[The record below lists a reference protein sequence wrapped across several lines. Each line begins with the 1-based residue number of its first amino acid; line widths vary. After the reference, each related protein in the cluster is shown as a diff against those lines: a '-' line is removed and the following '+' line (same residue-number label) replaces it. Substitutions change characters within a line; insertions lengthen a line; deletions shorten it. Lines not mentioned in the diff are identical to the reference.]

1 MKFIIAGLVV
11 LLVGLAMTGID
22 CTADEA
28 ETGTIEVYIT
38 STLVEKG
45 ASDTQPQFEITS
57 LMATISEVKAYTAV
71 AVADDSDEPGEWV
84 ELYVANEPFDLL
96 QITDK
101 EQFLAFADVAPTSY
115 SQVVMVIDKL
125 DVTMSEGSKRTII
138 PDKPFNFI
146 GEFVV
151 FAGQTTT
158 VLFSFDIDKSV
169 TIIDNEAVIQ
179 PLADVV
185 MNIRYEEPD

>member
-11 LLVGLAMTGID
+11 LLVGLAMTGVD
-22 CTADEA
+22 CTAKEA
-28 ETGTIEVYIT
+28 ETGTVEVLIT
-38 STLVEKG
+38 STLVEKE
-45 ASDTQPQFEITS
+45 ASDTQSQFEITS
-57 LMATISEVKAYTAV
+57 LMATVSEVKVYTAV
-71 AVADDSDEPGEWV
+71 AAAEDSGEPGEWV
-84 ELYVANEPFDLL
+84 ELYVANESFELL

-101 EQFLAFADVAPTSY
+101 EQFLAFADVATTSY
-115 SQVVMVIDKL
+115 SQVLMVIDKL
-125 DVTMSEGSKRTII
+125 DVTLSEGSKRTII

-158 VLFSFDIDKSV
+158 VLFNFDIDKSV
-169 TIIDNEAVIQ
+169 TIVDNETVIQ
-179 PLADVV
+179 PLADVI